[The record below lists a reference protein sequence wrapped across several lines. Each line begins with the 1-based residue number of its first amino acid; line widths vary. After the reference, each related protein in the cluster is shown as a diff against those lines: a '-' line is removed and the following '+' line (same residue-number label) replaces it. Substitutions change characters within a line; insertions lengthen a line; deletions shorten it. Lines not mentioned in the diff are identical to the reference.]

1 MTEQLIKKS
10 EYKKGR
16 NSRPY
21 FLALTIFIVF
31 VILFFVLL
39 IQSRLISFVY
49 RPYLI
54 NHLLLVFTNNN
65 DDLYNENS
73 NLDFL
78 LSDLQNLQGKNRNV
92 GVIVSDHLNSKK
104 DIKDIVP
111 HADRIYVDIFSG
123 EWPIKNN
130 FSYFNNEFMIYS
142 PFEISSHISES
153 TRLRI
158 VYNKDYEKIDFVFL
172 GQPIEI
178 NGDLIKL
185 NDIIVFSIEDIEKDS
200 LIEIADLTIS
210 LSNYQSNLFTT
221 TGDLIKR
228 GVRKFKF
235 RDTNLVNDYNFSFE
249 DGFWVDQV
257 ANCSSYLPGSP
268 EISMSLRNEA
278 SEGDFSMELSSSN
291 HFACT
296 FKSFPISFDATKFY
310 KLVFDYKNIEGKKI
324 QYYYNLN
331 NDSGEVQEKFG
342 SFDAKNSDWNTFE
355 TIIDPKIQN
364 SSEFSLYFYAPSD
377 GSKKITSLYDNI
389 RIYSFELEEEFLFPQ
404 LDFPKNYGL
413 FNWTFL
419 GEGKNVFRFSS
430 NQDNFLEQYNFSFED
445 GFWVDQVA
453 NCSSYLP
460 GSPEIS
466 MSLRNEASEGD
477 FSMELSSSN
486 HFACTFKSFPI
497 SFDATKFYKL
507 VFDYKNIEGKKI
519 QYYYNLNNDSGEVQ
533 EKFGSF
539 DAKNSD
545 WNTFETIIDPK
556 IQNSSEF
563 SLYFYAPSDGS
574 KKITSLYDNIRIYE
588 VAPKEIYSYYLVSSP
603 KEIKIENKPLIKS
616 EMVNNWKTKVSLLK
630 INKPVM
636 IVYPKSFSSYWRMY
650 PVAKSLQVFDFFS
663 PKISDK
669 KHFRLNNQ
677 VNGWLID
684 VNYFCE
690 SQNLCDKN
698 QDGSYNIDLII
709 EHAFNKFFNIGLII
723 FGLIIIISGH
733 YFIRKRNVFNL

>member
-1 MTEQLIKKS
+1 
-10 EYKKGR
+10 
-16 NSRPY
+16 
-21 FLALTIFIVF
+21 
-31 VILFFVLL
+31 
-39 IQSRLISFVY
+39 
-49 RPYLI
+49 
-54 NHLLLVFTNNN
+54 
-65 DDLYNENS
+65 
-73 NLDFL
+73 
-78 LSDLQNLQGKNRNV
+78 
-92 GVIVSDHLNSKK
+92 
-104 DIKDIVP
+104 
-111 HADRIYVDIFSG
+111 
-123 EWPIKNN
+123 
-130 FSYFNNEFMIYS
+130 
-142 PFEISSHISES
+142 
-153 TRLRI
+153 
-158 VYNKDYEKIDFVFL
+158 
-172 GQPIEI
+172 
-178 NGDLIKL
+178 
-185 NDIIVFSIEDIEKDS
+185 
-200 LIEIADLTIS
+200 
-210 LSNYQSNLFTT
+210 
-221 TGDLIKR
+221 
-228 GVRKFKF
+228 
-235 RDTNLVNDYNFSFE
+235 VND
-249 DGFWVDQV
+249 
-257 ANCSSYLPGSP
+257 
-268 EISMSLRNEA
+268 
-278 SEGDFSMELSSSN
+278 
-291 HFACT
+291 
-296 FKSFPISFDATKFY
+296 
-310 KLVFDYKNIEGKKI
+310 
-324 QYYYNLN
+324 
-331 NDSGEVQEKFG
+331 
-342 SFDAKNSDWNTFE
+342 
-355 TIIDPKIQN
+355 
-364 SSEFSLYFYAPSD
+364 
-377 GSKKITSLYDNI
+377 
-389 RIYSFELEEEFLFPQ
+389 
-404 LDFPKNYGL
+404 
-413 FNWTFL
+413 
-419 GEGKNVFRFSS
+419 
-430 NQDNFLEQYNFSFED
+430 YNFSFED